1 MATIRVAI
9 DRIQSPTADQ
19 KTLDTFAQKL
29 REAGHTVTTH
39 GRGPNKIQEVM
50 THKENACD
58 LMIQVAGGRCLGTLC
73 DFHLNLNTGYYKAKA
88 GGFAYFKKWDDNWK
102 SYRSGDDGFS
112 TRPGTAIYKEVER
125 QKGKTLPA
133 IFKEYTNMYYGHGD
147 TAEECAKTFLENYG
161 GNSTSEAGAT
171 GGGKSL
177 LDIIKNVCSD
187 HDPLGPEVT
196 LTGDTVNIRR
206 SSPQYATPITTHNI
220 VKDSISFTE
229 YDNDTPNV
237 YGKVKDTQLVNKYG
251 KIPLEEVN
259 DSWQTQVLLM
269 SQRGHSH
276 SIDLK
281 VIADPRLVAGQ
292 WVKLYLPDYG
302 INGRLYY
309 ITKWTHSEERTFGL
323 TLEPGPPSLYV
334 EEEQVVDETNTEE
347 EETTEET

>member
-9 DRIQSPTADQ
+9 DKIQGPTADN
-19 KTLDTFAQKL
+19 KTLETFAQKL

-39 GRGPNKIQEVM
+39 GRDPNKIQETM
-50 THKENACD
+50 LQSSNKCD
-58 LMIQVAGGRCLGTLC
+58 VMIQVAGGKCLGTLV
-73 DFHLNLNTGYYKAKA
+73 DFYLGLGKYYHAQA
-88 GGFAYFKKWDDNWK
+88 GGFAYFKCWDPNWK

-112 TRPGTAIYKEVER
+112 KESNLKPY
-125 QKGKTLPA
+125 KGKTLPV
-133 IFKEYTNMYYGHGD
+133 IYEEMRKTKKMYYGYGD
-147 TAEECAKTFLENYG
+147 TAEDCAKTFLANMG
-161 GNSTSEAGAT
+161 GTTASSEAGAT

-177 LDIIKNVCSD
+177 LDIIKSVCSD

-206 SSPQYATPITTHNI
+206 SSPQYATPITGHNI
-220 VKDSISFTE
+220 VKDSVSFTE

-237 YGKVKDTQLVNKYG
+237 YGKVKDSALVSKYG
-251 KIPLEEVN
+251 KIPLEDVN

-292 WVKLYLPDYG
+292 WVKLYLPEYG

-309 ITKWTHSEERTFGL
+309 ITKWTHSEERVFGL

-334 EEEQVVDETNTEE
+334 EEEEVVDETTTTE
-347 EETTEET
+347 EETTEEA